1 MRGRAAIVGIGHT
14 EYSRESG
21 RSEWQLAVEAVKA
34 ALDDAGIDAGEVDG
48 LIRFAADGVNQA
60 QIARSFNLPNVRYY
74 ADIPFGGMAFA
85 AVVMQAASAI
95 ASGQA
100 SVVVVYRAMNERSG
114 VRYGRAERSTTS
126 AASGYVA
133 SGDATPAGAFS
144 APYGLLSPGQIFALW
159 ANRYAYEHGLTEAD
173 LTRALGAVAVQ
184 QREFANNNPHAMM
197 RDRPL
202 TFSDYENGRMISSPL
217 RIFDYC
223 LESDGAVAV
232 VLVGRDRASNEHPNA
247 AYVLSGGQ
255 TLTRDWPVVS
265 IYGKNLLEFAPS
277 SAIDRLYDDAGIRP
291 NDIDVALLY
300 EVSTF
305 MVLSG
310 LEVYGLA
317 RPGEA
322 WRQVAEQGIGIDS
335 PMPVNTHGGHLS
347 EGYIHGMTHI
357 VEGVRQLRGTSPNQ
371 LPKVDHVLIGGNGAS
386 TVILGR
392 EN

>member
-1 MRGRAAIVGIGHT
+1 MRRHAAIVGIGHT
-14 EYSRESG
+14 DYSRDSG
-21 RSEWQLAVEAVKA
+21 RSEWQLAIEAVSA
-34 ALDDAGIDAGEVDG
+34 ALDDAGIGAHEVDG
-48 LIRFAADGVNQA
+48 LVRFAADGVNQA
-60 QIARSFNLPNVRYY
+60 QIARSFNLGNVRYY
-74 ADIPFGGMAFA
+74 ADIPFGGVAFA

-114 VRYGRAERSTTS
+114 VRYGRAERNTSS
-126 AASGYVA
+126 AASGFVA
-133 SGDATPAGAFS
+133 AGDATPAGAFS

-159 ANRYAYEHGLTEAD
+159 ANRYAYEHGMTPND
-173 LTRALGAVAVQ
+173 VTRSLGTVAVQ
-184 QREFANNNPHAMM
+184 QRAFANNNPDAMM

-232 VLVGRDRASNEHPNA
+232 VLVGGDRAAADHPDA

-265 IYGKNLLEFAPS
+265 IYGKDLLEFAPP
-277 SAIDRLYDDAGIRP
+277 SAINRLYDDAGIQP
-291 NDIDVALLY
+291 SDIDVALLY

-305 MVLSG
+305 MVLTG
-310 LEVYGLA
+310 LEVYRLTA
-317 RPGEA
+317 PGRA
-322 WRQVAEQGIGIDS
+322 WRHIIEHGIGKDS
-335 PMPVNTHGGHLS
+335 PVPVNTHGGHLS

-371 LPKVDHVLIGGNGAS
+371 LPSVNHVLIGGNGAS

-392 EN
+392 GN

>member
-1 MRGRAAIVGIGHT
+1 MRRKAAIVGIGHT
-14 EYSRESG
+14 EYSRDSG
-21 RSEWQLAVEAVKA
+21 RSEWQLAIEAIGKG
-34 ALDDAGIDAGEVDG
+34 LDDAGIDPAEVDG
-48 LIRFAADGVNQA
+48 LIRFAADNVSQA
-60 QIARSFNLPNVRYY
+60 QIARSFSLSNVRYY
-74 ADIPFGGMAFA
+74 ADIPFGGVAFA

-114 VRYGRAERSTTS
+114 VRYGRAERSTSS
-126 AASGYVA
+126 AGSGHVA

-159 ANRYAYEHGLTEAD
+159 ANRYAYEHAMTDAEV
-173 LTRALGAVAVQ
+173 TRALGAVAVQ
-184 QREFANNNPHAMM
+184 QRAFANNNPDAMM

-232 VLVGRDRASNEHPNA
+232 VLVGRDRASTDHPDA
-247 AYVLSGGQ
+247 AYILSGGQ

-265 IYGKNLLEFAPS
+265 IYGQNLLEFAPS
-277 SAIDRLYDDAGIRP
+277 CAIDRLYDDAGIRSS
-291 NDIDVALLY
+291 DIDVALLY

-317 RPGEA
+317 PPGKA
-322 WRQVAEQGIGIDS
+322 WRQVIERGIGSDS

-357 VEGVRQLRGTSPNQ
+357 IEGVRQLRGNSPNQ
-371 LPKVDHVLIGGNGAS
+371 LKSVDHVLIGGNGAS